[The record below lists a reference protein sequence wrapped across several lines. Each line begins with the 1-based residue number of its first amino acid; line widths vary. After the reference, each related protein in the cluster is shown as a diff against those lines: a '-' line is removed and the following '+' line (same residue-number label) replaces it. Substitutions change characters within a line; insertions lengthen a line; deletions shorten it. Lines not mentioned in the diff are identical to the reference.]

1 MCFPFRPELPIF
13 AARKKFNMADIF
25 ERLMKDYGP
34 IGRYRERAHGYFAF
48 PKLEGEI
55 GNHMKFRGKDVVVW
69 SLNNYLGLANH
80 PEVRKT
86 DAEATARFGL
96 AAPMG
101 ARMMS
106 GNSNYHEQL
115 EKELAEFVMKEDAAL
130 LNYGYQGMVSII
142 DVLCSRHDVIVYDAE
157 SHACII
163 DGVRLHPGQ
172 RYVYKHNDVA
182 DLQKQLQRATSLVK
196 KQKAGGILV
205 ITEGVFGM
213 AGDQGK
219 LKEIAALKDKFQFR
233 LLVDDAH
240 GFGTLGK
247 TGAGAGEEQ
256 GVQDKIDLY
265 FSTFAKS
272 MASIGA
278 FIAGDRNI
286 IDYIRYNIRSQI
298 FAKSLPMPLVL
309 GNLKRLD
316 LLRKH
321 PELKAKLWSN
331 ALKLQDGLRSK
342 GFDIGNTDSVVTPV
356 YLKGDVPEATA
367 MVTDLRE
374 NFGIFCSIVVYPV
387 IPKGHIIY
395 RLIPTAVHTDDDIQ
409 NTLIAFEKTK
419 EKLDA
424 GSYKLEAIPDMA
436 EA

>member
-1 MCFPFRPELPIF
+1 
-13 AARKKFNMADIF
+13 MADIF
-25 ERLMKDYGP
+25 EKLLKNYGP
-34 IGRYRERAHGYFAF
+34 LGQHRERAHGYFAF

-55 GNHMKFRGKDVVVW
+55 GNRMVFRGKEMIVW

-80 PEVRKT
+80 PQIRKT
-86 DAEATARFGL
+86 DAEAAAKFGL
-96 AAPMG
+96 ALPMG

-115 EKELAEFVMKEDAAL
+115 EKELAAFEKKEDAIL
-130 LNYGYQGMVSII
+130 MNFGYQGIMSAI
-142 DVLCSRHDVIVYDAE
+142 DAICGRHDVIVYDAE

-163 DGVRLHPGQ
+163 DGLRLHPGH
-172 RYVYKHNDVA
+172 RYVFKHNDVE
-182 DLQKQLQRATSLVK
+182 DFEKQMERATALIE
-196 KQKAGGILV
+196 KQETGGILV

-219 LKEIAALKDKFQFR
+219 LKEIIDLKKKFEFR

-256 GVQDKIDLY
+256 GCQDGIDLY

-278 FIAGDRNI
+278 FMAGDKAI

-298 FAKSLPMPLVL
+298 FAKSLPMPIVI
-309 GNLKRLD
+309 GNLKRLE
-316 LLRKH
+316 LLQTQ
-321 PELKAKLWSN
+321 PELKERLWKN
-331 ALKLQDGLRSK
+331 ALKLQAGLKER
-342 GFDIGNTDSVVTPV
+342 GFDIGNTNTMVTPV
-356 YLKGDVPEATA
+356 YMKGGVEEATA
-367 MVTDLRE
+367 MVMDLRE
-374 NFGIFCSIVVYPV
+374 HYRIFCSIVVYPV

-395 RLIPTAVHTDDDIQ
+395 RLIPTAAHTDADIEE
-409 NTLIAFEKTK
+409 TLKAFSETK
-419 EKLDA
+419 AKLDA
-424 GSYKLEAIPDMA
+424 GAYKVEKIPDMA
-436 EA
+436 ESK

>member
-1 MCFPFRPELPIF
+1 MP
-13 AARKKFNMADIF
+13 DIF
-25 ERLMKDYGP
+25 DRLIKHYGP
-34 IGRYRERAHGYFAF
+34 IGQHRARAHGYFAF

-55 GNHMKFRGKDVVVW
+55 GSRMKFRGKEMIVW

-80 PEVRKT
+80 PEIRKV
-86 DAEATARFGL
+86 DEAAAGKYGL

-106 GNSNYHEQL
+106 GNTDLHEEL
-115 EKELAEFVMKEDAAL
+115 EKELAAFVQKEDTAL

-142 DVLCSRHDVIVYDAE
+142 DVLCGRHDVVVYDAE
-157 SHACII
+157 CHACII
-163 DGVRLHPGQ
+163 DGLRLHPGH
-172 RYVYKHNDVA
+172 RYVYKHNDME
-182 DLQKQLQRATSLVK
+182 DFEKQLQRATAMID
-196 KQKAGGILV
+196 KQKTGGILV

-213 AGDQGK
+213 AGDQGS
-219 LKEIAALKDKFQFR
+219 LKEITDLKEKYSFR

-278 FIAGDRNI
+278 FVAGDKII

-298 FAKSLPMPLVL
+298 FAKSLPMPFVV
-309 GNLKRLD
+309 GNLKRLE
-316 LLRKH
+316 LLRNHIEMK
-321 PELKAKLWSN
+321 EKLWEN
-331 ALKLQDGLRSK
+331 ALKLQSGLRK
-342 GFDIGNTDSVVTPV
+342 GGFDIGKTDSVVTPV
-356 YLKGDVPEATA
+356 YMQGDIPEATA
-367 MVTDLRE
+367 MVMDLRE
-374 NFGIFCSIVVYPV
+374 NYGIFCSIVVYPV

-395 RLIPTAVHTDDDIQ
+395 RLIPTATHTDADIEA
-409 NTLIAFEKTK
+409 TLRAFEETK
-419 EKLDA
+419 KKLDA
-424 GSYKLEAIPDMA
+424 GTYKVESIPDMA

>member
-1 MCFPFRPELPIF
+1 
-13 AARKKFNMADIF
+13 MADIF
-25 ERLMKDYGP
+25 ERLIKHYGP
-34 IGRYRERAHGYFAF
+34 IGQHRAQAHGYFTF
-48 PKLEGEI
+48 PKLEGDI
-55 GNHMKFRGKDVVVW
+55 GSHMKFRGKEMIVW

-86 DAEATARFGL
+86 DADAAKQYGL

-115 EKELAEFVMKEDAAL
+115 EKELAEFVHKEDAAL

-142 DVLCSRHDVIVYDAE
+142 DVLCGRHDVVVYDAE

-163 DGVRLHPGQ
+163 DGLRLHPGH
-172 RYVYKHNDVA
+172 RYVYKHNDV
-182 DLQKQLQRATSLVK
+182 DDCEKQLQRATALIE
-196 KQKAGGILV
+196 KQNAGGILV

-213 AGDQGK
+213 AGDQGR
-219 LKEIAALKDKFQFR
+219 LKEIAALKDKYQFR

-256 GVQDKIDLY
+256 RVQDEIDLY

-278 FIAGDRNI
+278 FIAGDKTI
-286 IDYIRYNIRSQI
+286 VDYIRYNIRSQI
-298 FAKSLPMPLVL
+298 FAKSLPMPFVL
-309 GNLKRLD
+309 GNLKRLQ
-316 LLRKH
+316 LLRNH
-321 PELKAKLWSN
+321 PELKERLWDK
-331 ALKLQDGLRSK
+331 ALKLQSGLKEK
-342 GFDIGNTDSVVTPV
+342 GFDIGKTDSVVTPV
-356 YLKGDVPEATA
+356 YMKGDVPEATA
-367 MVTDLRE
+367 MVMDLRE
-374 NFGIFCSIVVYPV
+374 NYGIFCSIVVYPV

-409 NTLIAFEKTK
+409 ATLDAFEETK
-419 EKLDA
+419 KKLDA
-424 GSYKLEAIPDMA
+424 GEYRVEAIPHMA
-436 EA
+436 E